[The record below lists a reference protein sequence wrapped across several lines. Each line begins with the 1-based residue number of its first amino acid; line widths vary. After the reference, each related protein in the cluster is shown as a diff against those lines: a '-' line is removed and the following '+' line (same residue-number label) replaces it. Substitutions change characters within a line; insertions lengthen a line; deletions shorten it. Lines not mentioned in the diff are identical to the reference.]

1 MSVRTANRRPAAC
14 DAVHELGRSDQGRK
28 CFGRFPYNRSVG
40 ARDGAHG
47 GSLGDTGE
55 IFKRLYDECVAPVY
69 AFCGRRLGALSGA
82 AEDVTAD
89 IFTVVWRN
97 IDKVPPAPECRTFI
111 YGIAYRQVRKQQQ
124 RSWARSR
131 LQRRLE
137 AEWAVVSTVQP
148 VWAPSSVP
156 RDRVHRAIDAL
167 PEGERRRAP
176 ARRVGRPQPRRGRP
190 GPGLLRQRGGA
201 PALQGPGAD
210 PAAAHR

>member
-1 MSVRTANRRPAAC
+1 M
-14 DAVHELGRSDQGRK
+14 
-28 CFGRFPYNRSVG
+28 G

-55 IFKRLYDECVAPVY
+55 RFKRLYDEFVAPVY

-124 RSWARSR
+124 RSWARNR

-156 RDRVHRAIDAL
+156 RERVHRAIDAL
-167 PEGERRRAP
+167 PEGERVALLLVMWDGLSHIEAGRVLGCSANAVALRLFKARARIRRQLTGDPTGDTKMSVVQLAP
-176 ARRVGRPQPRRGRP
+176 EGSRDGFVDSGRPTQAVGF
-190 GPGLLRQRGGA
+190 
-201 PALQGPGAD
+201 
-210 PAAAHR
+210 